1 MKIRELVK
9 DAVVSCYADEPI
21 ECAVAK
27 MYAANVGS
35 VVVVDRGGRPIG
47 IITERD
53 VVRLLAQEVDFK
65 TPLEQVARKNLIT
78 ASPDDTAL
86 SAAVKMIENNIRH
99 MPVVEGG
106 RVVGVVSIRD
116 VLRALLTAEAFP

>member
-1 MKIRELVK
+1 MVRDTVI
-9 DAVVSCYADEPI
+9 SCYVDEPV

-35 VVVVDRGGRPIG
+35 VVVLERDGRLAG
-47 IITERD
+47 IVTERD
-53 VVRLLAQEVDFK
+53 IVRFLAQEVDLK
-65 TPLEQVARKNLIT
+65 TPLGQVARKQVIT
-78 ASPDDTAL
+78 ASPDEAVV

-106 RVVGVVSIRD
+106 RVIGVISIRD
-116 VLRALLTAEAFP
+116 VLRALLAAEAFP